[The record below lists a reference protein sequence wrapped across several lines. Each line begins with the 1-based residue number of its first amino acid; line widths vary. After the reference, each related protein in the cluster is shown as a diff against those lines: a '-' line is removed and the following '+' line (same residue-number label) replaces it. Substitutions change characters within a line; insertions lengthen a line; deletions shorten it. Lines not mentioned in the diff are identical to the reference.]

1 MMFLDVINRMI
12 QYAITSGPK
21 GAHLFFMYRRMC
33 LLFKSVILE
42 EAGIEPRTSQT

>member
-12 QYAITSGPK
+12 YTTVSGPK
-21 GAHLFFMYRRMC
+21 GAHLFFLYRRMC
-33 LLFKSVILE
+33 LFKSVTLE